1 MAAKQFVVLTSVSVG
16 EGAQRSLQL
25 EGMGRRSRR
34 TYSRPSMAATGPTR
48 PWLPQGER
56 GQVGGL
62 VGRAAE
68 RPGQLG
74 RPQGVADLDPAAA
87 AVVPAGR
94 GRTARHTS

>member
-1 MAAKQFVVLTSVSVG
+1 
-16 EGAQRSLQL
+16 
-25 EGMGRRSRR
+25 
-34 TYSRPSMAATGPTR
+34 MAATGPTR

-94 GRTARHTS
+94 GRTARAHQLNLPEDPTTVTRGS